1 MNAPSIE
8 VVATTTEATELDEL
22 LWSVLWQPLGLP
34 RTFRHELGVG
44 GEQLELVAKADGQIV
59 GGLVAVWT
67 APGEVELRHL
77 AVVPDA
83 QGRGAGANLVAD
95 LLRRVTRKGCRRIR
109 TIARS
114 TSIGFFKNLGFR
126 SVPGEA
132 PEHTAFTRHGIRFAV
147 MEMIVDQGGARQ
159 SDSERRRAKEG

>member
-1 MNAPSIE
+1 MNAPSIQ
-8 VVATTTEATELDEL
+8 VVATATEAAELDEL

-34 RTFRHELGVG
+34 RTFRHELSVD
-44 GEQLELVAKADGQIV
+44 GEQLELVARANGRIV

-83 QGRGAGANLVAD
+83 QGRGAGTELVAD
-95 LLRRVTRKGCRRIR
+95 LLRRVTPNGCRRVH

-114 TSIGFFKNLGFR
+114 TSIGFFENLGFR
-126 SVPGEA
+126 IAPGEA
-132 PEHTAFTRHGIRFAV
+132 PEHPAFTRHGIKFAV
-147 MEMIVDQGGARQ
+147 MEMIVDQGGA
-159 SDSERRRAKEG
+159 